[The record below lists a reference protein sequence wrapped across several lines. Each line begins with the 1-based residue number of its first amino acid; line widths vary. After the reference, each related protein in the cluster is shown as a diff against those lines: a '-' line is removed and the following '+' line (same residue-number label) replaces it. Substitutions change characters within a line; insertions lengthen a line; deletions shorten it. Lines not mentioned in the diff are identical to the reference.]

1 MTRSF
6 EPSSDNGAP
15 GPGNLGLGR
24 RALLTGMGAMLV
36 SGCVA
41 TRETM
46 PIAETPPAPA
56 PAPAVPPMYFAMPDE
71 KFPLPAVDVSKMDQR
86 YWRAD
91 VDYPTTHAPGTI
103 VVDTPNRYLYHVK
116 PQGRATRYGVGVGR
130 QGFSW
135 AGTAIVAYKREWPR
149 WTPPDSMVARQPELE
164 PYSIANGGMDPGPK
178 NPLGARSLYIHQGG
192 KDTLYRVHG
201 SPEAW
206 SIGKAVS
213 SGCIRLV
220 NQDIIHLHGEVRDG
234 SPIVVIP
241 DPSMEH
247 LLVG

>member
-1 MTRSF
+1 MTRDF
-6 EPSSDNGAP
+6 EFSDDEHKIAP
-15 GPGNLGLGR
+15 TCVRVGR
-24 RALLTGMGAMLV
+24 RAVLAGMSALLV

-41 TRETM
+41 VRPTV
-46 PIAETPPAPA
+46 PSAPVAPA
-56 PAPAVPPMYFAMPDE
+56 LPPAPAVPSMYFAMPE
-71 KFPLPAVDVSKMDQR
+71 ERFPLPAVDVSKMERR
-86 YWRAD
+86 YWRTD
-91 VDYPTTHAPGTI
+91 VDYPTPHAPGTI

-164 PYSIANGGMDPGPK
+164 PYSIANGGMDPGLK
-178 NPLGARSLYIHQGG
+178 NPLGARALYIHQGG

-206 SIGKAVS
+206 SIGRAVS

-220 NQDIIHLHGEVRDG
+220 NQDIVHLHGEVRDG